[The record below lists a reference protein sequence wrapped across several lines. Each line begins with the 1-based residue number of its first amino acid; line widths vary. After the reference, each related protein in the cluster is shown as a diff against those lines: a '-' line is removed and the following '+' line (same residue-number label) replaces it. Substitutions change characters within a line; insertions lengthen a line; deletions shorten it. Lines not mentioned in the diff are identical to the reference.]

1 MSKKRKPKW
10 HAAHAPHAPHV
21 AHVAHIAHI
30 AHVAHAANIF
40 SKIPTMLH
48 VQCPCGVVT
57 ARSFA

>member
-10 HAAHAPHAPHV
+10 HAAHAAHAPHV
-21 AHVAHIAHI
+21 AHVAHI

-57 ARSFA
+57 AG

>member
-10 HAAHAPHAPHV
+10 HAAHAPHAPYV
-21 AHVAHIAHI
+21 AHVAHI

-48 VQCPCGVVT
+48 LNCLK
-57 ARSFA
+57 S